1 MASVSLEEFT
11 AEYMYSNPQGIFN
24 LSCPEKAWRTPQ
36 YTNLTYTSFRIK
48 QLKEIQ
54 EATGQEF
61 SADDLLYRTWG
72 EDAGQAPTVLKVLVK
87 SKAPRMIRVGIK
99 LAVADNASKNVNLPL
114 TEMKIDLFASE
125 QKQAFLFFKID
136 PTMDGWGDITCEVS
150 VKQGKTTQISSSA
163 AGGSYSSYTPGGFCS
178 SGTSMSNI
186 DL

>member
-1 MASVSLEEFT
+1 
-11 AEYMYSNPQGIFN
+11 
-24 LSCPEKAWRTPQ
+24 
-36 YTNLTYTSFRIK
+36 
-48 QLKEIQ
+48 
-54 EATGQEF
+54 
-61 SADDLLYRTWG
+61 
-72 EDAGQAPTVLKVLVK
+72 
-87 SKAPRMIRVGIK
+87 MIRVGIK

-136 PTMDGWGDITCEVS
+136 PTMDGWGDITWEVS

-163 AGGSYSSYTPGGFCS
+163 AGSSYSSYTPGGYVT